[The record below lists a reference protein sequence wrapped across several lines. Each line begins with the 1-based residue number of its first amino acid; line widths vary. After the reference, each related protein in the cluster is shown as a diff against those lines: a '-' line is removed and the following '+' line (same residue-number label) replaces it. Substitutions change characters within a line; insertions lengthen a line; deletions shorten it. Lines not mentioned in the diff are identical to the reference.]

1 MSIKGILL
9 FIILVFSVQNTVCQT
24 NFDEKIEYALNHFQY
39 DSAYI
44 FTQKAIKNSKDDS
57 EKKADYYITYTKIL
71 KSLFRTDSC
80 FYYIEKAENFYTKQQ
95 NQSKLFHILSIK
107 AEIARS
113 LVKRNMANNYIYRA
127 EKLLPENKNLEYKYY
142 FLNRRIALLAEY
154 YNNVP
159 DSVKK
164 IKEIGNYI
172 LLNKKELKDK
182 SIITYTL
189 NEIGYLDFNSNPK
202 NAQTYFLKAYEI
214 AQKNDSKMALIDV
227 SINLGRYYQQKE
239 TNYPTAIYYFEK
251 ALIQAKKINN
261 LWQMQQCYNELKNTS
276 NLSQDYK
283 SAMHYGD
290 SLNGVNNQLT
300 DYNNNIKYGL
310 LENKFILESKEKE
323 LISAKKNFF
332 LLITVLIL
340 FLIGITVLI
349 FYSKKIRT
357 KNAQLSKL
365 HKENEFLLSETN
377 HRVNNNLQL
386 IALLISDTLRKKQSE
401 ENKLDFT
408 RLLTKVET
416 IASLHRHLYLTKNAN
431 KINLQKYLSEVQ
443 KNFDDIAKENNIEIK
458 FEIDSIEEKSDYAMY
473 IGLLVT
479 ELFIN
484 SVKHAFNQLQSKEVS
499 LTIHKKEE
507 NYTFI
512 YSDNGEKA
520 AGKTINPK
528 LVNQLCLQLDVKYEI
543 DTTEGFKLIFNKK
556 SI

>member
-1 MSIKGILL
+1 MSIKRILL

-95 NQSKLFHILSIK
+95 DQSKLFHILSIK

-172 LLNKKELKDK
+172 LLNKKEVKDK

-323 LISAKKNFF
+323 LIAAKKNFF

-349 FYSKKIRT
+349 FYSKKIRA
-357 KNAQLSKL
+357 KNTQLSKL
-365 HKENEFLLSETN
+365 YKENEFLLSETN

-416 IASLHRHLYLTKNAN
+416 IASLHRHLYLTKNAD
-431 KINLQKYLSEVQ
+431 KINLQKYLSDVRE
-443 KNFDDIAKENNIEIK
+443 NFDDIAQENNIEIK
-458 FEIDSIEEKSDYAMY
+458 FEIDSIKVKSDYAMY
-473 IGLLVT
+473 LGLLVT

-484 SVKHAFNQLQSKEVS
+484 SVKHAFNQLQSKKVS
-499 LTIHKKEE
+499 LTILKKEE

>member
-1 MSIKGILL
+1 
-9 FIILVFSVQNTVCQT
+9 
-24 NFDEKIEYALNHFQY
+24 
-39 DSAYI
+39 
-44 FTQKAIKNSKDDS
+44 
-57 EKKADYYITYTKIL
+57 
-71 KSLFRTDSC
+71 
-80 FYYIEKAENFYTKQQ
+80 
-95 NQSKLFHILSIK
+95 
-107 AEIARS
+107 
-113 LVKRNMANNYIYRA
+113 MANNYIYRA

-172 LLNKKELKDK
+172 ILNQKEVKDK

-323 LISAKKNFF
+323 LIAAKKNFF

-349 FYSKKIRT
+349 FYSKKIRA
-357 KNAQLSKL
+357 KNTQLSKL

-416 IASLHRHLYLTKNAN
+416 IASLHRHLYLTKNAD
-431 KINLQKYLSEVQ
+431 KINLQKYLSDVRE
-443 KNFDDIAKENNIEIK
+443 NFDDIAQENNIEIK
-458 FEIDSIEEKSDYAMY
+458 FEIDSIKVKSDYAMY
-473 IGLLVT
+473 LGLLVT

-484 SVKHAFNQLQSKEVS
+484 SVKHAFNQLQSKKVS
-499 LTIHKKEE
+499 LTILKKEE

>member
-172 LLNKKELKDK
+172 LLNKKEVKDK

-214 AQKNDSKMALIDV
+214 AQKNDSKMALIYV